1 MILDIKNLKKSFID
15 GKKTLN
21 VLKNINLSVK
31 KGSIVTIKGP
41 SGSGKSTLLSL
52 IGSLD
57 RPDEGEVIFNNENID
72 AINDINNFRNEKIG
86 FIFQS
91 HNLISELSLQENVLL
106 PREISGKEVNHQEIK
121 DLFKF
126 FDLDMRMKSYP
137 NDLSGGEK
145 QRISV
150 MRAIINQPSL
160 VIADEPTGNLDQ
172 KNVLKMIELFKKLNK
187 EHNLTFIIATHDNAV
202 FDIGDKKLQL
212 TEGNLKKL

>member
-1 MILDIKNLKKSFID
+1 MSENILQVKNLSKFFGGLGAVD
-15 GKKTLN
+15 EC
-21 VLKNINLSVK
+21 NLEIK
-31 KGSIVTIKGP
+31 KGTITGIIGP
-41 SGSGKSTLLSL
+41 NGSGKTTLFNL
-52 IGSLD
+52 IAGNLKSSK
-57 RPDEGEVIFNNENID
+57 GEVIFNNENID

-187 EHNLTFIIATHDNAV
+187 EHNLTFIIATHDSAV

>member
-31 KGSIVTIKGP
+31 KGAIVTIKGP

>member
-106 PREISGKEVNHQEIK
+106 PREISGKEVNHQEINC
-121 DLFKF
+121 L
-126 FDLDMRMKSYP
+126 LYTS
-137 NDLSGGEK
+137 
-145 QRISV
+145 
-150 MRAIINQPSL
+150 PSPR
-160 VIADEPTGNLDQ
+160 D
-172 KNVLKMIELFKKLNK
+172 
-187 EHNLTFIIATHDNAV
+187 
-202 FDIGDKKLQL
+202 
-212 TEGNLKKL
+212 